1 MTQFIIFINEIIL
14 FIYSNKA
21 LVVSSGKNMLYF
33 NIIITKEME

>member
-14 FIYSNKA
+14 FIYSNKV